1 MTAYVAEVCPSCG
14 NLRTVCSDPGVPWY
28 PQRSVCYA
36 SAARE
41 QVWRMTRRR
50 YGHPEP
56 TQETPHQTDGLV
68 WLTLQQDLTPED
80 DFFGEG
86 SYVPGAKQPP
96 GDQHEATESHD

>member
-1 MTAYVAEVCPSCG
+1 MTAYVTEVCPSCG
-14 NLRTVCSDPGVPWY
+14 NLRSVCSDPTVPWY

-41 QVWRMTRRR
+41 QVWRMTRDR

-56 TQETPHQTDGLV
+56 TQKTAHKTDGLV
-68 WLTLQQDLTPED
+68 WLTTQHDLTPQD

-86 SYVPGAKQPP
+86 SYVPGAGLPP
-96 GDQHEATESHD
+96 SNGEADDEQH